1 MDRLKR
7 AGRSAAALLGAV
19 PKNENLIIGCIMGV
33 LFFVPLVIASKVIVN
48 IFILVFFYILLVESL
63 NVVNGYSGLFNVGQA
78 GFYCVGAYTAAI
90 LGTRLG
96 VSFWILLPLSG
107 FMASFVSLFLSV
119 PTAKLRGMYF
129 TIVTLGFSEIVR
141 QLALNWSSLTR
152 GPRGIANIPAPEF
165 FGIPYVRSTFFYYVL
180 FVLVAIM
187 LFCTNRLL
195 KSRLGRGWLAI
206 REDDAAAASLGVEV
220 ARYKIINF
228 AYSAFWAGVAGC
240 VYVFFQRFVS
250 PDSFTLD
257 ESFNILA
264 MNVIGGQGTLLGPI
278 IGALVINGITEVFR
292 SALQYRMLFYSALII
307 LMMWLRP
314 QGLVGA
320 VNLAP
325 EFGAEKDPAG
335 GRDSSASPDNEGAVR
350 HGNS

>member
-1 MDRLKR
+1 MDRLKKIKTVLKDR
-7 AGRSAAALLGAV
+7 VLHPLGA
-19 PKNENLIIGCIMGV
+19 NENRVIALIMGI
-33 LFFVPLVIASKVIVN
+33 LFFVPLLVSSRVVIN
-48 IFILVFFYILLVESL
+48 IFILIFLYILLVESL

-90 LGTRLG
+90 LATRFH
-96 VSFWILLPLSG
+96 VSFWILLPVSG
-107 FMASFVSLFLSV
+107 LAASLVSLFLSV
-119 PTAKLRGMYF
+119 PTAKLKGMYF

-141 QLALNWSSLTR
+141 QLVLNWSSLTR
-152 GPRGIANIPAPEF
+152 GPRGISNIPAPGF
-165 FGIPYVRSTFFYYVL
+165 FGISYARGVFFYYLL
-180 FVLVAIM
+180 FALTAVM

-220 ARYKIINF
+220 VRCKIINF

-278 IGALVINGITEVFR
+278 VGALVINGITEIFR
-292 SALQYRMLFYSALII
+292 SALQYRLLLYSAII
-307 LMMWLRP
+307 VLMMWLRP
-314 QGLVGA
+314 QGLMGA
-320 VNLAP
+320 VNYLP
-325 EFGAEKDPAG
+325 KPGSEKEFSGTDDPARDAEKKGAG
-335 GRDSSASPDNEGAVR
+335 YGDS
-350 HGNS
+350 

>member
-1 MDRLKR
+1 VESIKKIIRKAARLF
-7 AGRSAAALLGAV
+7 
-19 PKNENLIIGCIMGV
+19 KNENRLIICIMGV
-33 LFFVPLVIASKVIVN
+33 LFIIPLVISSKVIVN
-48 IFILVFFYILLVESL
+48 IFIMILFYILLVESL
-63 NVVNGYSGLFNVGQA
+63 NVVNGYSGQFNVGQA

-90 LGTRLG
+90 LATRFG
-96 VSFWILLPLSG
+96 ISFWLLIPASG
-107 FMASFVSLFLSV
+107 LMAAFVSLFLSI

-141 QLALNWSSLTR
+141 QLTLNWSSLTR
-152 GPRGIANIPAPEF
+152 GPRGIANIPAPKF
-165 FGIPYVRSTFFYYVL
+165 FGLPYTRSTFFFYVL
-180 FVLVAIM
+180 FAMVALM
-187 LFCTNRLL
+187 LFCTKRLL

-220 ARYKIINF
+220 VRYKMINF

-240 VYVFFQRFVS
+240 IYVFFQRFVS

-278 IGALVINGITEVFR
+278 IGALVVNGITELFR
-292 SALQYRMLFYSALII
+292 SALQYRILIYSAIII

-325 EFGAEKDPAG
+325 KPVNRTKSADSG
-335 GRDSSASPDNEGAVR
+335 GKEGEAYGDS
-350 HGNS
+350 

>member
-1 MDRLKR
+1 
-7 AGRSAAALLGAV
+7 
-19 PKNENLIIGCIMGV
+19 
-33 LFFVPLVIASKVIVN
+33 
-48 IFILVFFYILLVESL
+48 
-63 NVVNGYSGLFNVGQA
+63 
-78 GFYCVGAYTAAI
+78 
-90 LGTRLG
+90 
-96 VSFWILLPLSG
+96 
-107 FMASFVSLFLSV
+107 MASLVSLFLSI

-141 QLALNWSSLTR
+141 QLTLNWSSLTR
-152 GPRGIANIPAPEF
+152 GPRGIANIPAPGF
-165 FGIPYVRSTFFYYVL
+165 FGIPYARSTFFYYVL
-180 FVLVAIM
+180 FVLAVIM
-187 LFCTNRLL
+187 LFFTNRLL
-195 KSRLGRGWLAI
+195 KSRLGRAWLAI

-220 ARYKIINF
+220 VWYKIINF

-320 VNLAP
+320 VNLMP
-325 EFGAEKDPAG
+325 KSGAEKEPAG
-335 GRDSSASPDNEGAVR
+335 DKTSTPSPDDKGAR
-350 HGNS
+350 RGNS